1 MRKVFMFV
9 NVDWFFYSHR
19 MSIAKASRDHNIDMF
34 VYTDFTAKERK
45 ENHNEYSLIQSPLS
59 RSSKNLWFLFFEFIN
74 SFLLIYREK
83 PDLIHAVT
91 IKPIIFMGL
100 IAKLTKTPFIAAISG
115 FGPVINQNNWFQW
128 LRFKVVLTL
137 YRFIFSSKT
146 VTTICQSENDK
157 NILLKYNICSASK
170 ILMISGSG
178 VDLKKFQP
186 KTSQK
191 DHLIVLMASRIL
203 KDKGIVEYCTAA
215 KLFKKKDKRKV
226 KFMLAGPI
234 DEVSPSSISED
245 EIKKLCLDSNV
256 EYLGDKD
263 DLEDLLSSSSIFI
276 LPSYYPEGLPK
287 VLLEA
292 SACGIPIIT
301 TDHPGCRDAVID
313 QKTGIL
319 VKTRDPDALVDAIKY
334 MFDNSEIME
343 EMGKAGRELAEN
355 LYNEDDVINLHY
367 ELYKD
372 LTKKKF

>member
-115 FGPVINQNNWFQW
+115 FGPVINQNNWFQG

-170 ILMISGSG
+170 ISMISGSG

-191 DHLIVLMASRIL
+191 DYLTVLMASRIL

-319 VKTRDPDALVDAIKY
+319 VKIRDPDALVDAIKY

-343 EMGKAGRELAEN
+343 KMGKAGRELAEN

-372 LTKKKF
+372 LTKK

>member
-1 MRKVFMFV
+1 
-9 NVDWFFYSHR
+9 
-19 MSIAKASRDHNIDMF
+19 
-34 VYTDFTAKERK
+34 
-45 ENHNEYSLIQSPLS
+45 
-59 RSSKNLWFLFFEFIN
+59 
-74 SFLLIYREK
+74 
-83 PDLIHAVT
+83 
-91 IKPIIFMGL
+91 
-100 IAKLTKTPFIAAISG
+100 
-115 FGPVINQNNWFQW
+115 
-128 LRFKVVLTL
+128 
-137 YRFIFSSKT
+137 
-146 VTTICQSENDK
+146 
-157 NILLKYNICSASK
+157 
-170 ILMISGSG
+170 MISGSG

-191 DHLIVLMASRIL
+191 DYLTVLMASRIL

-319 VKTRDPDALVDAIKY
+319 VKIRDPDALVDAIKY

-343 EMGKAGRELAEN
+343 KMGKAARELAEN

-372 LTKKKF
+372 LTKK